1 MKLICLVYFY
11 VTLSITTLSQSWIV
25 LLSACAD
32 NGDVDLAA
40 AIHRF
45 LLSRNGPLSRQVKSG
60 VVFYCSRQASIC
72 LLSLQI
78 LSTVVLM
85 LMHYKTPFDAILLAQ
100 QSQQCNCYLV
110 PPLSVLSRLKKA
122 LDDIA
127 YEDRMMKLK
136 QELHSPVKVLLY

>member
-1 MKLICLVYFY
+1 MRIFHLLQC
-11 VTLSITTLSQSWIV
+11 WIV

-45 LLSRNGPLSRQVKSG
+45 LLSRNGPLSRQVIKLMIMSVG
-60 VVFYCSRQASIC
+60 VVLC
-72 LLSLQI
+72 LSFVQI

-85 LMHYKTPFDAILLAQ
+85 LMHYRTPFEAILLAQ
-100 QSQQCNCYLV
+100 QSQQCNCCLV

-127 YEDRMMKLK
+127 YDDRIMNLK
-136 QELHSPVKVLLY
+136 QELHSPENVRSTV